1 MVWGLWEQGVTGGD
15 GGSGG
20 FAAQRRK
27 RFWGRGGCQRQGRL
41 GRWRRRGRGAEHGR
55 IALDEA
61 NGLDSRMAER
71 EKTGYP

>member
-1 MVWGLWEQGVTGGD
+1 VTGGD

-20 FAAQRRK
+20 FAAQWRK

-41 GRWRRRGRGAEHGR
+41 ERARRRGGGAEHGR
-55 IALDEA
+55 IALDEV

-71 EKTGYP
+71 KKAGYP